1 MKKTNII
8 SKLAETEKLRIK
20 SDSIPS
26 AQSSIMLYRDND
38 ELPVLDTMFI
48 DKVKGYALT
57 MTDSA
62 VLELLMFYG
71 LRISEV
77 LRIKQYDIKSTG
89 HIIIK
94 GLKGSNDRLVQPK
107 YYYEFWF
114 KSGYGSL
121 PLGEI
126 YSRFYYYRLFKRM
139 GIGQKFNLNSNTSV
153 THYFRHNLII
163 ELKRQGVPEHMLSS
177 YIGHVSKKTLK
188 YYVNK

>member
-1 MKKTNII
+1 MNKTNII

-20 SDSIPS
+20 SGVIPS
-26 AQSSIMLYRDND
+26 AQSSILLYPDSDNVP
-38 ELPVLDTMFI
+38 LLDTMFI
-48 DKVKGYALT
+48 DMVKGYALT

-77 LRIKQYDIKSTG
+77 LRIKKNDIKSTG

-94 GLKGSNDRLVQPK
+94 GLKGSNDRLIQPK
-107 YYYEFWF
+107 YYYDFWF
-114 KSGYGSL
+114 KNGYGFL
-121 PLGEI
+121 PLVDT
-126 YSRFYYYRLFKRM
+126 YSRFYYYRLFKRL
-139 GIGQKFNLNSNTSV
+139 GIGQKFNMNSNTSV

>member
-8 SKLAETEKLRIK
+8 SKLAESEKLRIR

-26 AQSSIMLYRDND
+26 AQSSILYCPDTD
-38 ELPVLDTMFI
+38 HLPVLDTMFI

-77 LRIKQYDIKSTG
+77 LRIKKNDIKSTG

-121 PLGEI
+121 PLGGI

-139 GIGQKFNLNSNTSV
+139 GIGQKFNMNSNTSV